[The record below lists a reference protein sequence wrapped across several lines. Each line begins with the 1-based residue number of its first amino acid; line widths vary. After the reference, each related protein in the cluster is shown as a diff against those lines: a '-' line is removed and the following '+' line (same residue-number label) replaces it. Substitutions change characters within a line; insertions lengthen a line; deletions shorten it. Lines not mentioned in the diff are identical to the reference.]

1 MRIGGSR
8 ILLTGATGGLGE
20 AIARALAAR
29 GAGEI
34 LITGRRAD
42 VLERL
47 AGEIPVAR
55 PLAVDLGERAE
66 MDALLEQAGE
76 VEILIANAALPAS
89 GRLESYSRE
98 QVDRAIEVNLRAPVV
113 LAHALLPQM
122 VARKT
127 GHLLFM
133 SSLSGKAPTAGS
145 TLYNATKFGLRG
157 FALAL
162 RQELRPQGI
171 GVSVVLP
178 GFIRD
183 AGMFAASGAKLP
195 RGIGTRT
202 PANVADATISAI
214 ERNRGEVEV
223 APPLLRVL
231 SNFSNLAPELA
242 AAGARL
248 GGGEKIAGRIA
259 EGQRENR

>member
-1 MRIGGSR
+1 M
-8 ILLTGATGGLGE
+8 LLTGATGGLGE
-20 AIARALAAR
+20 AIARALASR
-29 GAGEI
+29 GAAEI
-34 LITGRRAD
+34 VITGRKAD

-47 AGEIPVAR
+47 AGELACAR
-55 PLAVDLGERAE
+55 PIALDLGDRADVDRLLAEAGAVD
-66 MDALLEQAGE
+66 
-76 VEILIANAALPAS
+76 ILVGNAALPAS
-89 GRLESYSRE
+89 GRLETYSPE
-98 QVDRAIEVNLRAPVV
+98 QVDKAIEVNLRAPVF
-113 LAHALLPQM
+113 LAYSLLPQM
-122 VARKT
+122 VERKA
-127 GHLLFM
+127 GHMLFM

-162 RQELRPQGI
+162 RQELRPQGV

-178 GFIRD
+178 GFIRE

-202 PANVADATISAI
+202 PQDVADATVSAI

-223 APPLLRVL
+223 APPLLRL
-231 SNFSNLAPELA
+231 ISNFSNLAPELA

-248 GGGEKIAGRIA
+248 GGGEKIAGQIA
-259 EGQRENR
+259 EGQQEKR